1 MRRQLNKLILTDV
14 SLRETIK
21 PFHNF
26 ESSSLNKMQKH
37 FKYIVQHKYP
47 KNIEIGSLILPHML
61 DFDNLFHYSQNYI
74 KYQNYKTNVYMA
86 IPSTKKR
93 ILMAKNIGVKNI
105 SLLVPENNYDLNNN
119 TDNITDNIIDIA
131 KSNTF
136 ESIKLYMSCS
146 NICNKTGKTIPTN
159 IIAENIC
166 KYVWFTG
173 ISNISLYDTTNKNS
187 PTYMLELLQYLKNE
201 NVPFSKIGLHL
212 NRKIKSVPT
221 NMHFIGGLSLAN
233 GINNIDVSNI
243 INNGCLTTIGDSTI
257 NTNTNYDD
265 LEAILSARDRV
276 LMSDKLLLK

>member
-1 MRRQLNKLILTDV
+1 MRRQINKIILSDV

-21 PFHNF
+21 PFHNW

-37 FKYIVQHKYP
+37 FKYIVNHKYP
-47 KNIEIGSLILPHML
+47 ENIEIGSLILPHML
-61 DFDNLFHYSQNYI
+61 DFDNLFHYSKNYI

-86 IPSTKKR
+86 IPSTKNR
-93 ILMAKNIGVKNI
+93 IFMAKKIGVKNI

-119 TDNITDNIIDIA
+119 TDNIIEIA

-136 ESIKLYMSCS
+136 ESIKLYISCS
-146 NICNKTGKTIPTN
+146 NICNKTGNTIPTN

-166 KYVWFTG
+166 KFVWYNG
-173 ISNISLYDTTNKNS
+173 ISNISLYDTKNTINS
-187 PTYMLELLQYLKNE
+187 TYMLELLQYLKSE

-212 NRKIKSVPT
+212 NRKMKSVPT
-221 NMHFIGGLSLAN
+221 NMHFLCGLSLAN

-243 INNGCLTTIGDSTI
+243 INNGCLSTIGDSAI

-276 LMSDKLLLK
+276 LMNDNLLLK